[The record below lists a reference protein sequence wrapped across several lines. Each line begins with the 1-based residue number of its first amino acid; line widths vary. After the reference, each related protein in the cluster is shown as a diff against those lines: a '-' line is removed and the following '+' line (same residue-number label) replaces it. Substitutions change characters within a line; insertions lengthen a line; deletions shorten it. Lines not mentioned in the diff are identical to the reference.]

1 MSPTVRATPS
11 HAVLAAAAY
20 VLALLATVAWG
31 TISLTGQDDL
41 RGEIEQKSRFLAELT
56 RRAAAEAPAPG
67 SAGGSRQSGSSIA
80 APTETIA
87 ASELQKR
94 ILERVESVGGVVH
107 SVQAE
112 PVKDA
117 AVDGL
122 RRLVAQL
129 SFDSSTTGLQRLL
142 FDLETGAPFMFV
154 DTLVVQPAA
163 ASAPGARAAD
173 KLRVNLSTTGYWRAG
188 PNSDK
193 AKVP

>member
-1 MSPTVRATPS
+1 VSPTVRATPS

-20 VLALLATVAWG
+20 VLALLATMAWG
-31 TISLTGQDDL
+31 TVSLTGQDDL
-41 RGEIEQKSRFLAELT
+41 RGEIAQKSRLLAELT

-67 SAGGSRQSGSSIA
+67 RAGARQSGSAIA

-94 ILERVESVGGVVH
+94 ILERVESAGGVVH

-122 RRLVAQL
+122 RRVVAQL
-129 SFDSSTTGLQRLL
+129 SFDSSTTGLQSLL

-163 ASAPGARAAD
+163 PSTLGARAAD
-173 KLRVNLSTTGYWRAG
+173 KLRVNLSTTGYWSAG
-188 PNSDK
+188 PNSNK
-193 AKVP
+193 ARVP